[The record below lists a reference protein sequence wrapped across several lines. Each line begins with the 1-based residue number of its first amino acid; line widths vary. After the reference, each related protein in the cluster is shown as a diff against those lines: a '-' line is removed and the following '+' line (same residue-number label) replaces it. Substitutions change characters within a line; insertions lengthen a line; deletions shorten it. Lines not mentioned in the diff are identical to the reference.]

1 MAPWRLD
8 CCRGTQRLL
17 LRTGKQI
24 LSQADPLYTMMRGA
38 EVSMLPC
45 FTRALPRPRHLQ
57 FISHHS
63 RVHRK

>member
-1 MAPWRLD
+1 MAV
-8 CCRGTQRLL
+8 GLL
-17 LRTGKQI
+17 SRNPTFAARDGKQI